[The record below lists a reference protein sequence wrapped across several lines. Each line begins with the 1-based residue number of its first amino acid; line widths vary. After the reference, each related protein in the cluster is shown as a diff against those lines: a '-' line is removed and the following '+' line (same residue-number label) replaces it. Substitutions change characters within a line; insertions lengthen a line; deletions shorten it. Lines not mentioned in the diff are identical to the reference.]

1 MDNQHSGRWENRDWG
16 SSQWLENLEASGA
29 QDETAEGVQDWYR
42 YIAQTEAEGI
52 WAIDEDGIITF
63 VNRKFAAMLG
73 EEPAALRGQLLEG
86 WMEPSDSPGPQ
97 KGDTTGPQEM
107 GGYVQFRR
115 RDGQAV
121 QTVAMVTPLFD
132 RQGKYR
138 GTLGRVVDR
147 TERQRQLTVL
157 REREARYCLLTEY
170 ATDIIALLTPG
181 GELQYVSPA
190 GTRLLGWETLR
201 GRLWRW
207 VHPQDRRALGLAWQV
222 LQNQLGQGQVL
233 HSQVCFR
240 FQKQDRSYLWLE
252 VQFTG
257 VLAEGDRP
265 QGVVA
270 VARDVTKRKEAE
282 EIALQTSERLQ
293 LALMGSGDGLW
304 DWEWPDR
311 LYWHPQSLA
320 IVGLTD
326 ALSPCAWLERV
337 HPHYRVRLVQALYAH
352 VARERPTWTM
362 EYPIRHANGTWRWVR
377 QQGKVVVRQGRALRL
392 AGTLRDIT
400 ARKTSQQAL
409 QQQYKRELLLDKIV
423 RDLRE
428 QATGEQ
434 MFFRAAIAIGEAFG
448 VSGCAIY
455 LRGESQLTATCVAE
469 FVTGVHPS
477 ILGHRFPVVG
487 NPAAVTLLSTDRVLA
502 IANVSQSTE
511 LGTWRDD
518 LRALGVQS
526 CLAVRTAERERPT
539 GLVVLHQVGYP
550 RSWTTVE
557 IALLQDVARHLSI
570 AFAQADLLLR
580 EQRQN
585 RALSQLKQQAEAAN
599 RAKSEFLA
607 MMSHELR
614 TPLNAVLG
622 FTELMLLDTLAP
634 KHREM
639 LTLVHQSGQN
649 LLRVLNDILTFT
661 RAEAESS
668 EPTLEVF
675 SPAVW
680 VNEAIARWRR
690 PAQEQGST
698 VTVAVGATVPP
709 WVRGD
714 RGHLEQI
721 LEKLLDNA
729 IKFGNGRAI
738 EIAVTWVEPNHLE
751 ITVRDWGIGIAPADF
766 NKLFEPFV
774 QADLSATRRYGGTG
788 LGLAIADRL
797 CRQLQGRLWV
807 ISGGQ
812 MGGHPP
818 PDLKPEDVWAV
829 TVGSQFGLR
838 VAVLPAEALAPPA
851 ALQVLVVEDN
861 PVNQRVLR
869 RMLERLG
876 YRTAVVGNGR
886 EALTWLQHHH
896 CDLVLMDIH
905 MPEMDGL
912 EATQQIR
919 QSQTQG
925 QLCASLPSPLP
936 IVAVTANNLVESRA
950 DCLAA
955 GMTDYL
961 GKPLT
966 VGTLIACLE
975 KHTGN

>member
-1 MDNQHSGRWENRDWG
+1 MDRLRHEEWEYG
-16 SSQWLENLEASGA
+16 SVPWWLTDREVNPAL
-29 QDETAEGVQDWYR
+29 ETALEEEPTAWYR
-42 YIAQTEAEGI
+42 YIAETEAEGI
-52 WAIDEDGIITF
+52 WAIDEDGILTF
-63 VNRKFAAMLG
+63 ANRKMAAMLG
-73 EEPAALRGQLLEG
+73 EAPGALRGKALEG
-86 WMEPSDSPGPQ
+86 WLVEPEAAPLNA
-97 KGDTTGPQEM
+97 PQET
-107 GGYVQFRR
+107 GGYLQFRR
-115 RDGQAV
+115 RDGQILQAV
-121 QTVAMVTPLFD
+121 VVVTPLFD

-138 GTLGRVVDR
+138 GTLGRMIDR
-147 TERQRQLTVL
+147 TERQRYWRELQ
-157 REREARYCLLTEY
+157 EREARYRLLTDY
-170 ATDIIALLTPG
+170 ATDIIAWLSPA
-181 GELQYVSPA
+181 GELRYVSPA
-190 GTRLLGWETLR
+190 GSRLLGWTHLP
-201 GRLWRW
+201 GPLWRW
-207 VHPQDRRALGLAWQV
+207 VHPQDRRAVLLVWQV
-222 LQNQLGQGQVL
+222 LQAQLAQGQSL
-233 HSQVCFR
+233 HTRLCFR

-257 VLAEGDRP
+257 AIAEDG
-265 QGVVA
+265 QACGVVA
-270 VARDVTKRKEAE
+270 VARDVTKRKEIE
-282 EIALQTSERLQ
+282 EIALEASERLH
-293 LALMGSGDGLW
+293 LALTGSGDGLW

-311 LYWHPQSLA
+311 LYLHPQSLA

-326 ALSPCAWLERV
+326 SLSPCAWLERV

-352 VARERPTWTM
+352 AAGERPTWTM
-362 EYPIRHANGTWRWVR
+362 EYPIRHADGTWRWVQ
-377 QQGKVVVRQGRALRL
+377 QQGQVVARDRQGRVLRL

-400 ARKTSQQAL
+400 DRKTSQQAL

-434 MFFRAAIAIGEAFG
+434 MFLRAAIAIGETFG

-469 FVTGVHPS
+469 FVTGGHPS

-487 NPAAVTLLSTDRVLA
+487 NPAAVTLLTTDRVLA
-502 IANVSQSTE
+502 IANVRQNTE
-511 LGTWRDD
+511 LGIWRDD
-518 LRALGVQS
+518 LRAWGVQS
-526 CLAVRTAERERPT
+526 CLAVRTAERGRPT

-550 RSWTTVE
+550 RPWTTAE
-557 IALLQDVARHLSI
+557 IALLQDVARYLSI

-585 RALSQLKQQAEAAN
+585 RALSQLKQQAEAAS

-622 FTELMLLDTLAP
+622 FTELMLMDTLVP
-634 KHREM
+634 RHREM

-649 LLRVLNDILTFT
+649 LLRILNDILAFT
-661 RAEAESS
+661 RAEAEGS
-668 EPTLEVF
+668 EPTLEIF
-675 SPAVW
+675 SPTVW
-680 VNEAIARWRR
+680 VNEMLVRWRQL
-690 PAQEQGST
+690 AQERGST
-698 VTVAVGATVPP
+698 MTVAVGATVPP

-714 RGHLEQI
+714 RGRLEQI

-729 IKFGNGRAI
+729 VKFGNGRAI

-797 CRQLQGRLWV
+797 CRQLQGQLWV

-812 MGGHPP
+812 VGGHPP

-829 TVGSQFGLR
+829 AVGSQFGLR
-838 VAVLPAEALAPPA
+838 VAVLPEEAMSPPA
-851 ALQVLVVEDN
+851 AASVALQVLVVEDN

-876 YRTAVVGNGR
+876 HRTAVVGNGR

-912 EATQQIR
+912 EATRQIR
-919 QSQTQG
+919 RSQTHG
-925 QLCASLPSPLP
+925 QLCPSLPSPLP
-936 IVAVTANNLVESRA
+936 IVAVTANNLAEARA
-950 DCLAA
+950 DCAA
-955 GMTDYL
+955 VGMTDYL

-966 VGTLIACLE
+966 IGTLMACLE